1 MAANPAVVDV
11 QGVMTPAPFPGETLA
26 LRRDGVEFLV
36 DGLRTASGK

>member
-1 MAANPAVVDV
+1 MAANPALVDV